1 VETFSFLSLPKHK
14 IVFSDFPHELLIGKE
29 GMWNFILDLLML
41 PKKLPNG
48 DYFDPGFG
56 VALLD
61 IDVKLP

>member
-1 VETFSFLSLPKHK
+1 
-14 IVFSDFPHELLIGKE
+14 
-29 GMWNFILDLLML
+29 MWNFILDLLML